1 MLIEHCQPAKGP
13 EESCWNFT
21 DDPDERK
28 QRWPVVAQK
37 TKLKDEAGNL
47 INFSEQPLEVDF
59 RAISH
64 WSRMGDWVFVDGFG
78 TGTSFVAALRAGR
91 HAVGTEPDPVQ
102 FEAAVN
108 RLAAAINVQ
117 LQADAAA
124 IRRRQARLRQKK
136 KLEQKLQ
143 EKQQKLKMRKKQQEG
158 SKRKRSDDEEVCFCL
173 GS

>member
-1 MLIEHCQPAKGP
+1 MVVVDKVNKMEKTKQAYGLIEHCQPAVVSFKGP
-13 EESCWNFT
+13 QGESCWNFT

-37 TKLKDEAGNL
+37 TKLKDDAGNL
-47 INFSEQPLEVDF
+47 INFSEQPLEIDF
-59 RAISH
+59 RAITH

-108 RLAAAINVQ
+108 RLTAAIN
-117 LQADAAA
+117 LQCRRTRPPFADV
-124 IRRRQARLRQKK
+124 RL
-136 KLEQKLQ
+136 
-143 EKQQKLKMRKKQQEG
+143 G
-158 SKRKRSDDEEVCFCL
+158 
-173 GS
+173 